1 MKSIISVVI
10 AALFSTSAIATSN
23 EHHKPSK
30 PTNSSVEQKQG
41 QGQAQLQGQFQ
52 GQAQVAIGGSATGG
66 SAAGGVA
73 TASIA
78 PMSFSF
84 TTINPPVNNNPS
96 DRPVA
101 PSQPVAPTQPTQPA
115 SSAPAMQ
122 DRTVTTN
129 GKVTIRQAPDIGLQ
143 LGSPTSNCMNVL
155 GFGGSNASGGGLV
168 SFSVGVEWCKGF
180 EMARQAKNHGLD
192 TLAEDLICNVEE
204 VKVLNSPDCAGARD
218 RAKETAKEKAA
229 SEQAKPNVAF
239 NSN

>member
-10 AALFSTSAIATSN
+10 ATLFSTSAIATSN
-23 EHHKPSK
+23 EHHEPSK
-30 PTNSSVEQKQG
+30 PTNSSIEQKQG
-41 QGQAQLQGQFQ
+41 QGQAQLQGQLQ
-52 GQAQVAIGGSATGG
+52 GQAQIAVGG
-66 SAAGGVA
+66 SAAGGTA
-73 TASIA
+73 NASIA

-84 TTINPPVNNNPS
+84 TTINPPVNNSPS
-96 DRPVA
+96 NRPAA
-101 PSQPVAPTQPTQPA
+101 PNQPVAPTQPTQPA

-229 SEQAKPNVAF
+229 SEQAKPNSVF

>member
-10 AALFSTSAIATSN
+10 ATLFSTSAIATSN

-30 PTNSSVEQKQG
+30 PTNSSIEQKQG
-41 QGQAQLQGQFQ
+41 QGQAQLQGQLQ
-52 GQAQVAIGGSATGG
+52 GQAQIAVGG
-66 SAAGGVA
+66 SAAGGTA
-73 TASIA
+73 NASIA

-84 TTINPPVNNNPS
+84 TTINPPVNNSPS

-101 PSQPVAPTQPTQPA
+101 PSQPVAPTQPT
-115 SSAPAMQ
+115 SSAPATQ

-129 GKVTIRQAPDIGLQ
+129 GKVTVRQAPDIGLQ

-204 VKVLNSPDCAGARD
+204 VKAVNSPDCAGARD
-218 RAKETAKEKAA
+218 RAKEAAREKAA
-229 SEQAKPNVAF
+229 SEQAKPNSVF

>member
-10 AALFSTSAIATSN
+10 ATLFSTSAIATSN
-23 EHHKPSK
+23 EHHEPSK
-30 PTNSSVEQKQG
+30 PTNSSIEQKQG
-41 QGQAQLQGQFQ
+41 QGQAQLQGQLQGQ
-52 GQAQVAIGGSATGG
+52 GQAQIAMGG
-66 SAAGGVA
+66 SAAGGTA
-73 TASIA
+73 NASIA

-84 TTINPPVNNNPS
+84 TTINPPVNNSPS

-101 PSQPVAPTQPTQPA
+101 PSQPVAPTQPT
-115 SSAPAMQ
+115 SSAPATQ

-129 GKVTIRQAPDIGLQ
+129 GKVTVRQAPDIGLQ

-168 SFSVGVEWCKGF
+168 SFSVGVDWCKGF

-192 TLAEDLICNVEE
+192 ILAEDLICNVEE

-218 RAKETAKEKAA
+218 RAKEAVKEKTVL
-229 SEQAKPNVAF
+229 EQAKPNSAF

>member
-10 AALFSTSAIATSN
+10 ATLFSTSAIATSN

-30 PTNSSVEQKQG
+30 PTNSSIEQKQG
-41 QGQAQLQGQFQ
+41 QGQAQLQGQLQ
-52 GQAQVAIGGSATGG
+52 GQAQIAVGG
-66 SAAGGVA
+66 SAAGGTA
-73 TASIA
+73 NASIA

-84 TTINPPVNNNPS
+84 TTINPPVNNSPS
-96 DRPVA
+96 NRPAA
-101 PSQPVAPTQPTQPA
+101 PNQPVAPTQPTQPA

-229 SEQAKPNVAF
+229 SEQAKPNSVF

>member
-10 AALFSTSAIATSN
+10 ATLFSTSAIATSN

-30 PTNSSVEQKQG
+30 PTNSSIEQKQG
-41 QGQAQLQGQFQ
+41 QGQAQLQGQLQ
-52 GQAQVAIGGSATGG
+52 GQAQIAVGG
-66 SAAGGVA
+66 SAAGGTA
-73 TASIA
+73 NASIA

-84 TTINPPVNNNPS
+84 TTINPPVNNSPS
-96 DRPVA
+96 DRPAA
-101 PSQPVAPTQPTQPA
+101 PSQPVAPTQPTQPTQPA

-168 SFSVGVEWCKGF
+168 SFSVGVDWCKGF

-192 TLAEDLICNVEE
+192 ILAEDLICNVEE

-218 RAKETAKEKAA
+218 RAKEAAREKAA
-229 SEQAKPNVAF
+229 SEQAKPNSVF